1 MFKVYGS
8 SIYKPLEIILKQ
20 CIKIGVFPS
29 EWKKADTTPIHKN
42 ADKQTLKT
50 YRPVLLRPICR
61 KIF

>member
-42 ADKQTLKT
+42 ADKQTLKA
-50 YRPVLLRPICR
+50 
-61 KIF
+61 